1 MPFGLAKWLVPLTV
15 VAVIIGWVIALDAG
29 VGVVGWGFP
38 GAIGLWALG
47 YGGVGALIIRSR
59 DRHPIGTLLVL
70 VGVTAGSVDAAI
82 HLSLALEWHGIL
94 ATVGSAAWMVPTA
107 LIVNVVAR
115 FPDGDW
121 AFRRARLLTAL
132 MWVVVAAGIV
142 VAPFAP
148 VRAEGSVG
156 VGISNPWEAGWWAEV
171 PGWLPHLPYFA
182 YQLMTLLIV
191 VMSIVALFRADPTR
205 RRQIGV
211 VVFTVGVVALSAAFA
226 AYFDSTF
233 GSTFATILA
242 IGVALVA
249 LSMLVAVTRYR
260 LYDLDRL
267 VSRAISY
274 LVTIAVLAGSYLA
287 FVVALRDLLPVS
299 GDVPVAVST
308 LAVALMFLPVVRR
321 VQRAVDHR
329 FFRARYDS
337 EQVVSQV
344 AIDLQ
349 GKLDIADVAETA
361 MGAVEKALSPTA
373 LGVWLMGEE
382 S

>member
-1 MPFGLAKWLVPLTV
+1 MPFRLAKWLTPLALV
-15 VAVIIGWVIALDAG
+15 IVIVSWLVAVNAGIGI
-29 VGVVGWGFP
+29 VGWGFP
-38 GAIGLWALG
+38 GATGLWALG
-47 YGGVGALIIRSR
+47 YGSVGALIIRSR

-70 VGVTAGSVDAAI
+70 AGLTAGLVDAAI
-82 HLSLALEWHGIL
+82 HVSLAQEWHGVL
-94 ATVGSAAWMVPTA
+94 ATLGSAAWMVPAA
-107 LIVNVVAR
+107 LIVTVLAR
-115 FPDGDW
+115 FPDGEW
-121 AFRRARLLTAL
+121 AFRRARELAAF
-132 MWVVVAAGIV
+132 MWVVVAAGLV
-142 VAPFAP
+142 VAPIAP
-148 VRAEGSVG
+148 VRSDGIAGI
-156 VGISNPWEAGWWAEV
+156 GISNPWEATWWANLPNWMPHV
-171 PGWLPHLPYFA
+171 PYLA
-182 YQLMTLLIV
+182 YQTSTLIIV
-191 VMSIVALFRADPTR
+191 VVSTYALFRANPTR

-211 VVFTVGVVALSAAFA
+211 VVFTVGVVALSAAVT

-287 FVVALRDLLPVS
+287 FVVALRDLLPFS